1 VEQQKVG
8 TFIQSLRKEKNL
20 TQKELAEKLGVTDR
34 AISKWENGRG
44 MPDVSLMK
52 PLCDILGITVSELL
66 SGERIGKEDYQEK
79 SEFRFLDTIEI
90 SEKKIKKK
98 NSLLRVIAAITVLL
112 LIAGIVLV
120 YWVPLTRGYFCEDED
135 IGILWVKKTLPVA
148 PDGEELVRYDYPK
161 DFVEQD
167 ITEKIDLERLEM
179 LLPLM
184 HVTIYNEAP
193 DQHWIGDV
201 TYEIFGYFRNGSR
214 AGRTFQIELG
224 NEYVNE
230 LQHHASNRRYDII
243 EPDTWLE
250 IMEMLEGWEAPHRE
264 YFQWEKEYSFSVYYR
279 GQVYSGQG
287 MLLPLPED
295 AVWLDS
301 IRSISATPDEEL
313 ECTFGTTGDNLY
325 KWSAGGRTYLA
336 IQVSYDKAYGI
347 PIETP

>member
-8 TFIQSLRKEKNL
+8 AFLQTLRKEKNL

-264 YFQWEKEYSFSVYYR
+264 YFQWEKECSFSVYYR